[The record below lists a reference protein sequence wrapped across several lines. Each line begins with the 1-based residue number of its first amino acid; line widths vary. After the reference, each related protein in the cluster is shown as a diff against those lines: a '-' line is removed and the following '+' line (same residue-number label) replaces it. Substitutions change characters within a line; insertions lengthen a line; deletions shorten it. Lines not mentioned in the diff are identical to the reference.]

1 MRKMDKFKSYI
12 KLARLDKPVGIYLLL
27 WPSLI
32 GLMLGILESSLF
44 ELKSFL
50 IVLIGSILVRSCGC
64 VINDISDHKF
74 DKLVARTKD
83 RPLASGEISLKEA
96 WVFFFLTAAACF
108 GLLIFVP
115 KITLYISIII
125 AVFIIIY
132 PLTKRFIK
140 APQFF
145 LGLTFGSGTLIS
157 FSLVSTNFSIS
168 ILLLFL
174 GTVLWIISFDTIYAL
189 EDIEDDRIIGINSTP
204 ILWGDKAIF
213 ISKIFHILFYF
224 SLLLIFF
231 INQFSLFFLVILL
244 IMLGIYFYQTNLI
257 HQQKYLEAFKVNNFI
272 GMVAVIGFATEVF
285 LL

>member
-1 MRKMDKFKSYI
+1 MDKFKNYI

-32 GLMLGILESSLF
+32 GLMLGILESSIF

-50 IVLIGSILVRSCGC
+50 IVIIGSILVRSCGC

-96 WVFFFLTAAACF
+96 WMFFFLTAAACF
-108 GLLIFVP
+108 SLLIFVP
-115 KITLYISIII
+115 KITLYISMII

-231 INQFSLFFLVILL
+231 INQFSLFFLAILL

-257 HQQKYLEAFKVNNFI
+257 HQQKYLEAFKANNFI
-272 GMVAVIGFATEVF
+272 GMVAVIGFATEIF

>member
-1 MRKMDKFKSYI
+1 MDKFKSYI

-32 GLMLGILESSLF
+32 GLMLGILESSIF

-96 WVFFFLTAAACF
+96 WMFFFSTAAACF
-108 GLLIFVP
+108 SLLIFVP
-115 KITLYISIII
+115 KITLYISMII

-157 FSLVSTNFSIS
+157 FSLASANFSIS
-168 ILLLFL
+168 IFLLFL

-231 INQFSLFFLVILL
+231 INQFSLFFIAILL

-257 HQQKYLEAFKVNNFI
+257 HQQKYLEAFKANNFI
-272 GMVAVIGFATEVF
+272 GMVAVIGFATEIF

>member
-1 MRKMDKFKSYI
+1 MDKFKSYI

-257 HQQKYLEAFKVNNFI
+257 HQQKYLEAFKANNFI

>member
-1 MRKMDKFKSYI
+1 MDKFRSYI

-32 GLMLGILESSLF
+32 GLMLGMLESNLF

-96 WVFFFLTAAACF
+96 WMFFFLTAAACF
-108 GLLIFVP
+108 SLLIFVP
-115 KITLYISIII
+115 KITLYISMII

-231 INQFSLFFLVILL
+231 INQFSLFFLAILL
-244 IMLGIYFYQTNLI
+244 IMLGIYFHQTNLI

-272 GMVAVIGFATEVF
+272 GMVAVIGFATEIF

>member
-1 MRKMDKFKSYI
+1 MDKFKSYI

-96 WVFFFLTAAACF
+96 WMFFFSTAAACF
-108 GLLIFVP
+108 SLLIFVP
-115 KITLYISIII
+115 KITLYISMII

-189 EDIEDDRIIGINSTP
+189 EDIEDDRIIGIHSTP

-231 INQFSLFFLVILL
+231 INQFSLFFLAILL

-257 HQQKYLEAFKVNNFI
+257 HQQKYLEAFKANNFI
-272 GMVAVIGFATEVF
+272 GMVAVIGFATEIF